1 MTIPS
6 IANPDLDILFA
17 NQPRWNL
24 PDYRRRG
31 FHNLHTTMRYAMS
44 LRAPRVLPLRK
55 QIDWTI
61 GDRPDVA
68 RFLAMPHFSAFV
80 VVCGERILYE
90 RYAPDFGPDRPHP
103 IMSITK
109 TTLNLMLG

>member
-1 MTIPS
+1 MNLPS
-6 IANPDLDILFA
+6 IANPDLDILFDD
-17 NQPRWNL
+17 QPRWNL
-24 PDYRRRG
+24 PDYRRVG

-44 LRAPRVLPLRK
+44 LRAPGVLQLRK

-61 GDRPDVA
+61 GERPAVA
-68 RFLAMPHFSAFV
+68 RFLTMPHLSAFLV
-80 VVCGERILYE
+80 VRGDRIVYE

-109 TTLNLMLG
+109 TTIN